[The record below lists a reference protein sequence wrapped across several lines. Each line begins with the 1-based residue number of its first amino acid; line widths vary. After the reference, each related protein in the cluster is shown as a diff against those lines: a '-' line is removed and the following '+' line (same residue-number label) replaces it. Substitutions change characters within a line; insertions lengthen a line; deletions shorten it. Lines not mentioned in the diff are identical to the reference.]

1 MKRRKLCSCLM
12 VLFGLFFLGCT
23 MKSVDTS
30 ESGDDEE
37 GLPRIL
43 IAYQKTKF
51 KRNLVSEIRTS
62 LQQNPVYIKIIDVK
76 LLRNE
81 STENYHA
88 VVIINRCIA
97 GRPDPRVEDFITAV
111 PEKHKII
118 LLTTGMMDNWKPESS
133 EIDAMTSASSL
144 SESTRIAQIITGK
157 VEHLIDS
164 KRM

>member
-1 MKRRKLCSCLM
+1 MKRRKLCRWLM
-12 VLFGLFFLGCT
+12 VLFCLFFSGCT

-30 ESGDDEE
+30 ESGGDEE

-43 IAYQKTKF
+43 IACQKTKF
-51 KRNLVSEIRTS
+51 KRYLVSEIRTT
-62 LQQNPVYIKIIDVK
+62 LQEKSVYIKIIDVK
-76 LLRNE
+76 SLRNE

-88 VVIINRCIA
+88 VVIINKCMA

-118 LLTTGMMDNWKPESS
+118 LLTTGIMDSWKPESS

-144 SESTRIAQIITGK
+144 SESTRIAQIITDK